1 MTISVASNIARCRR
15 GTVPASH
22 SRGAISRNASTSLCA
37 TALRNASDA
46 TRRAKLRSAHA
57 ANSDEVRKWIRSRS
71 TGAGIDVRFFAR
83 HFGIG
88 RLPPLC
94 RFTFPT
100 REPTFAK
107 REDGIDGRTH
117 VDRLDAMRQRVSP
130 SRPLS
135 RGDVERSKST
145 ERKRHD
151 DQQQHAST
159 VIIARPP
166 AQRHAA
172 RAGPAPTKRI
182 DDRPAPLRR
191 RIARRS
197 EQCTRLSGAH
207 RQPCTGAGGPAFDNI
222 AIGWDG
228 AASIPAAAG
237 ASQAQ
242 LAACAR
248 VVAVRLR
255 DRPPRRLTVAAQ
267 FWQAGRSTC
276 SPGRRDDTDAQLV
289 GRRGVERRSGART
302 RGTAAT
308 HACIAARECGVRAT

>member
-1 MTISVASNIARCRR
+1 MSVRHGPRIPLTRSDIEECKHKLMRHGIAQRKRRDAASEIAK
-15 GTVPASH
+15 
-22 SRGAISRNASTSLCA
+22 
-37 TALRNASDA
+37 
-46 TRRAKLRSAHA
+46 RACGKC
-57 ANSDEVRKWIRSRS
+57 DEVRKWIRSRS

-83 HFGIG
+83 DFGIG
-88 RLPPLC
+88 RLSPLC

-145 ERKRHD
+145 ERKRHA

-191 RIARRS
+191 RIARRA

-207 RQPCTGAGGPAFDNI
+207 RHPCTGAGGPAFDNI
-222 AIGWDG
+222 ATGRDG
-228 AASIPAAAG
+228 AAPIVAAAG

-255 DRPPRRLTVAAQ
+255 DRPPRWRLTVVAR
-267 FWQAGRSTC
+267 FGQAGRSTC
-276 SPGRRDDTDAQLV
+276 SPG
-289 GRRGVERRSGART
+289 
-302 RGTAAT
+302 
-308 HACIAARECGVRAT
+308 

>member
-1 MTISVASNIARCRR
+1 MN
-15 GTVPASH
+15 
-22 SRGAISRNASTSLCA
+22 
-37 TALRNASDA
+37 
-46 TRRAKLRSAHA
+46 
-57 ANSDEVRKWIRSRS
+57 RSRS

-88 RLPPLC
+88 RPPPSC

-107 REDGIDGRTH
+107 REDGIDGRRH
-117 VDRLDAMRQRVSP
+117 VDRLDAMRQRESP

-135 RGDVERSKST
+135 RSDVERSKST

-182 DDRPAPLRR
+182 DERPAPLRR
-191 RIARRS
+191 RIARRA
-197 EQCTRLSGAH
+197 EQCARPSGAH
-207 RQPCTGAGGPAFDNI
+207 RHQCTGAGEPAFDNI
-222 AIGWDG
+222 ATGRDG
-228 AASIPAAAG
+228 TAPVADDAG
-237 ASQAQ
+237 TDAGPAQ
-242 LAACAR
+242 LAAAAR
-248 VVAVRLR
+248 IIAVRLR
-255 DRPPRRLTVAAQ
+255 DRPLGWRLTVGAR
-267 FWQAGRSTC
+267 FEHAGRSTR
-276 SPGRRDDTDAQLV
+276 SPGRRDGADAQLV
-289 GRRGVERRSGART
+289 GGRAVEQRTART

-308 HACIAARECGVRAT
+308 HACVSARECGARSTSGAGGNESCRQATGHVAFG